1 MSFQLTQ
8 SISIKK
14 KETIFKVNCI
24 LTQKINKKEERSQCV
39 TEEYLPLKSKE
50 THQ

>member
-14 KETIFKVNCI
+14 KETIFKDNCI
-24 LTQKINKKEERSQCV
+24 LTQKINKKEEN
-39 TEEYLPLKSKE
+39 
-50 THQ
+50 